1 MWAIFQFLLLTQSQC
16 TRVISAVRFQF
27 SSRPLEEDHP
37 GARSPSSSC
46 SPTWWVGILPHCL
59 WTSVSSWSRHAPRE
73 GRLSARAAGRGA
85 ARRPLRG
92 GPLVLLHLLGS
103 QRSPAGREHTELS
116 PVSQQMGKHTLTAEM
131 AYLWYQVS
139 ELPEWKLQGFS
150 REKQGIWRQTV
161 IISMTSR

>member
-27 SSRPLEEDHP
+27 SSHPLEEDHP

-92 GPLVLLHLLGS
+92 GPWCFYIFWVHRGALQAGNTQSFLQFLSRWGNTLWQ
-103 QRSPAGREHTELS
+103 QRWHIYDIKCQSFLS
-116 PVSQQMGKHTLTAEM
+116 GNSRAFPVK
-131 AYLWYQVS
+131 
-139 ELPEWKLQGFS
+139 S
-150 REKQGIWRQTV
+150 RESGGRQ
-161 IISMTSR
+161 